1 MCDPVVAPAIA
12 IGVASA
18 GFSAMTAVG
27 QHQNQQAAVA
37 RSNAI
42 AQQQY
47 AQQLQIMSA
56 QEQAKGRAYEAQLNA
71 SNAAKNAYYRQIS
84 SNQVEANRALT
95 AAQNKLQEQQ
105 RSAAFQAQAEVAKSI
120 QAQGQVL
127 STGRAGQSFLL
138 QAMDAERQLGFEMA
152 QIDATLYDARRASGL
167 EQQGILLD
175 QQSANMAAWNNLP
188 PDPFSPQAEFHPLAP
203 VAAKGPSG
211 LALAGQLGSAVLE
224 GAETGYK
231 WGSTFEGGE

>member
-1 MCDPVVAPAIA
+1 
-12 IGVASA
+12 
-18 GFSAMTAVG
+18 MTAVG

-71 SNAAKNAYYRQIS
+71 SNAAKNAYYKQIS
-84 SNQVEANRALT
+84 ANQVEANRALT

-105 RSAAFQAQAEVAKSI
+105 RSAAFQAQAQVAKSI

-152 QIDATLYDARRASGL
+152 Q
-167 EQQGILLD
+167 
-175 QQSANMAAWNNLP
+175 
-188 PDPFSPQAEFHPLAP
+188 
-203 VAAKGPSG
+203 
-211 LALAGQLGSAVLE
+211 
-224 GAETGYK
+224 
-231 WGSTFEGGE
+231 

>member
-1 MCDPVVAPAIA
+1 
-12 IGVASA
+12 
-18 GFSAMTAVG
+18 MTAVG
-27 QHQNQQAAVA
+27 QYQNQQAAVA

-71 SNAAKNAYYRQIS
+71 SNAAKNAYYKQIS
-84 SNQVEANRALT
+84 ANQVEANRALT

-105 RSAAFQAQAEVAKSI
+105 RSAAFQAQAQVAKSI

-175 QQSANMAAWNNLP
+175 QQSADMAAWNNLP
-188 PDPFSPQAEFHPLAP
+188 ADPLSPQAEFHPLAP
-203 VAAKGPSG
+203 MAAKGPSG

-224 GAETGYK
+224 GAETGVK
-231 WGSTFEGGE
+231 WGETFK

>member
-71 SNAAKNAYYRQIS
+71 SNAAKNAYYKQIS
-84 SNQVEANRALT
+84 ANQVEANRALT

-105 RSAAFQAQAEVAKSI
+105 RSAAFQAQAQVAKSI

-175 QQSANMAAWNNLP
+175 QQSADMAAWNNLP
-188 PDPFSPQAEFHPLAP
+188 ADPLSPQAEFHPLAP

-211 LALAGQLGSAVLE
+211 LALAGQLGSAVME

-231 WGSTFEGGE
+231 WGKTFEGG